1 MISVNEVFLA
11 DEISSIE
18 DLTEQERK
26 NMNVYFLDHYGFA
39 FADIH
44 GEAFEEAVK
53 RAIMQPCKRKDI
65 LIKMVRDVMDNRDD
79 YGDEVIFHDV

>member
-1 MISVNEVFLA
+1 MISVNEVFLM
-11 DEISSIE
+11 DDISSIE

-44 GEAFEEAVK
+44 SEAFEEAVK
-53 RAIMQPCKRKDI
+53 MAIMQPCKRKDI
-65 LIKMVRDVMDNRDD
+65 LIKIVRDVMDKREA
-79 YGDEVIFHDV
+79 YGDAVIFHDV